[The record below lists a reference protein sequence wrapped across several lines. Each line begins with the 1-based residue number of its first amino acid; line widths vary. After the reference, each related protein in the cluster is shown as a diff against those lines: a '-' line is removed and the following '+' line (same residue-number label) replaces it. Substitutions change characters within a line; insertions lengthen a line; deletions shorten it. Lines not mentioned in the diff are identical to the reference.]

1 MLNILSL
8 IILSPIALICGIISI
23 AIIYGILDYIIK
35 LILNTADAI
44 SNAIKKKDNK

>member
-1 MLNILSL
+1 MLNILL
-8 IILSPIALICGIISI
+8 IIILSPVALICGIISI

-44 SNAIKKKDNK
+44 SNAINKKDNK

>member
-1 MLNILSL
+1 MLNILLL

-23 AIIYGILDYIIK
+23 AIVYGILDYIIK

-44 SNAIKKKDNK
+44 SNAINKKDNK

>member
-1 MLNILSL
+1 MLNILLL

-44 SNAIKKKDNK
+44 SNAINKKDNK